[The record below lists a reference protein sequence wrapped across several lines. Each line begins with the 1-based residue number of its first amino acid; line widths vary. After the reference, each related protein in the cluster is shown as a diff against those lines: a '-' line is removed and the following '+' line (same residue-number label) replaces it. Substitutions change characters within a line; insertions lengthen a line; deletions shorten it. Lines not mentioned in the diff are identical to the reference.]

1 MNKRNQRLNR
11 KPNQKIHRQR
21 NTNTKAKSKRETNYS
36 ESIQL
41 VEGRHAVR
49 EAILAGTRKVRE
61 VNMSEGLDPGS
72 VIEDITNLSK
82 ELKIPLRMHAKSKF
96 KSITITESAQG
107 VQAVCDPLPDLEIED
122 LVEGTENPF
131 ILVLDSITDPRNLGS
146 IIRSG
151 ECAGATGI
159 LLPRHRS
166 VRITPTVSK
175 TAQGAIEHIPIATTS
190 GIPKAL
196 TRLKELGVWTVG
208 MDMTADENIYN
219 LRVANDP
226 LALVLGSEGKG
237 LGRLTRERCDLTVKI
252 PILGITE
259 SLNVGAAAAI
269 GCFEI
274 SRQRLT
280 KVK

>member
-122 LVEGTENPF
+122 LVEGAENPF

>member
-82 ELKIPLRMHAKSKF
+82 ELKIPLKMHAKSKF

-122 LVEGTENPF
+122 LVEGAENPF

>member
-1 MNKRNQRLNR
+1 MNKRNQRSKHKQKQKNLSQR
-11 KPNQKIHRQR
+11 KPN
-21 NTNTKAKSKRETNYS
+21 S
-36 ESIQL
+36 ESSQI

-61 VNMSEGLDPGS
+61 VNMSEGLESGT
-72 VIEDITNLSK
+72 VLEDIANLSK
-82 ELKIPLRMHAKSKF
+82 ELRIPLRMHAKSKF
-96 KSITITESAQG
+96 KSMTTVESAQG
-107 VQAVCDPLPDLEIED
+107 VQAICDPLPDLEIED
-122 LVEGTENPF
+122 LVEETENPF
-131 ILVLDSITDPRNLGS
+131 ILVLDGITDPGNLGS

-208 MDMTADENIYN
+208 MDMAADEDIYD
-219 LRVANDP
+219 LRVVHDP
-226 LALVLGSEGKG
+226 LALVLGSEGRG
-237 LGRLTRERCDLTVKI
+237 LGRLTRERCDLIVKI
-252 PILGITE
+252 PLSGITE

-280 KVK
+280 KVKR

>member
-1 MNKRNQRLNR
+1 MNRRNQRSNHKQNQKDLSRR
-11 KPNQKIHRQR
+11 KPN
-21 NTNTKAKSKRETNYS
+21 A
-36 ESIQL
+36 ESSQI

-61 VNMSEGLDPGS
+61 VNMSEGLESGT
-72 VIEDITNLSK
+72 VLEDITNLSK
-82 ELKIPLRMHAKSKF
+82 ELRIPLRMHAKSKF
-96 KSITITESAQG
+96 KSMTTVESAQG
-107 VQAVCDPLPDLEIED
+107 VQAICDPLPDLEIED
-122 LVEGTENPF
+122 LVEETENPF
-131 ILVLDSITDPRNLGS
+131 ILVLDGITDPGNLGS

-175 TAQGAIEHIPIATTS
+175 TAQGAIEHIPIATTG

-208 MDMTADENIYN
+208 MDMAADEDIYD
-219 LRVANDP
+219 LRVVHDP
-226 LALVLGSEGKG
+226 LALVLGSEGRG
-237 LGRLTRERCDLTVKI
+237 LGRLTRERCDLIVKI
-252 PILGITE
+252 PLSGITE

-280 KVK
+280 KVKR

>member
-1 MNKRNQRLNR
+1 MNKRNQRSNR

-21 NTNTKAKSKRETNYS
+21 NTNTKANSKRETNYS

-122 LVEGTENPF
+122 LVEGAENPF

>member
-1 MNKRNQRLNR
+1 MNKRNQRSNR

-146 IIRSG
+146 IIRSAVSFNIDG
-151 ECAGATGI
+151 LHHYDIGVLLDKMGIAIRTG
-159 LLPRHRS
+159 HHC
-166 VRITPTVSK
+166 T
-175 TAQGAIEHIPIATTS
+175 QPIME
-190 GIPKAL
+190 K
-196 TRLKELGVWTVG
+196 
-208 MDMTADENIYN
+208 YN
-219 LRVANDP
+219 
-226 LALVLGSEGKG
+226 
-237 LGRLTRERCDLTVKI
+237 
-252 PILGITE
+252 ILGTARV
-259 SLNVGAAAAI
+259 SLSVYNTIDEIDCFISAI
-269 GCFEI
+269 
-274 SRQRLT
+274 QRIKNMLS
-280 KVK
+280 

>member
-1 MNKRNQRLNR
+1 
-11 KPNQKIHRQR
+11 
-21 NTNTKAKSKRETNYS
+21 
-36 ESIQL
+36 
-41 VEGRHAVR
+41 
-49 EAILAGTRKVRE
+49 
-61 VNMSEGLDPGS
+61 MSEGLESGT
-72 VIEDITNLSK
+72 VLEDIANLSK
-82 ELKIPLRMHAKSKF
+82 ELRIPLRMHAKSKF
-96 KSITITESAQG
+96 KSMTTVESAQG
-107 VQAVCDPLPDLEIED
+107 VQAICDPLPDLEIED
-122 LVEGTENPF
+122 LVEETENPF
-131 ILVLDSITDPRNLGS
+131 ILVLDGITDPGNLGS

-175 TAQGAIEHIPIATTS
+175 TAQGAIEHIPIATTG

-208 MDMTADENIYN
+208 MDMAADEDIYD
-219 LRVANDP
+219 LRVVHDP
-226 LALVLGSEGKG
+226 LALVLGSEGRG
-237 LGRLTRERCDLTVKI
+237 LGRLTRERCDLIVKI
-252 PILGITE
+252 PLSGITE

-280 KVK
+280 KVKR